1 MSISFNLIDERW
13 IPCLRAN
20 GARDELGL
28 HDVLMQAHQLRDI
41 RGDTALETAAL
52 YRLLLA
58 VLHRVFG
65 PKGRSEWIT
74 LWKQEDVGFDVQR
87 LEKYLLRSDV
97 YSRFDLFHP
106 QRPFYQALDVRAGK
120 KSIISMVLQ
129 MASGNNATLF
139 DHHTEQVGVALTPAQ
154 AARALITSQGFGFG
168 GLSGLPEKFTD
179 APCAKGIIFFAAGE
193 NLFETLM
200 LNLVCYYEDEPIP
213 CLNADD
219 CPAWEMDDPFL
230 PNRQHPKGYLDYLTW
245 HNRRIWLYPEISEQ
259 GVVVRQMSWAPG
271 LRLDSEDID
280 PMKQYIA
287 DDQEGFRVLCFQP
300 DRALWRDSA
309 VLLRLGDNNKHPRI
323 VGWLADLSG
332 RSPKALEENRQ
343 YRLMALG
350 LAKSRASLDFLRA
363 ESLPLPIEFLANE
376 GFVSDLST
384 AIEFSEKTG
393 KLLNRC
399 AFLLAWL
406 IHTPSTPDKNFDELD
421 QKFDEQTR
429 IDDKI
434 TRGRNDKSKDREA
447 QQVYRLFSSF
457 GVERL
462 YWSQLEAHFHRL
474 IQDLPDDPE
483 TAKENWRAHLKR
495 VAHGAFNQAIAY
507 AGADRRAQRAIVKA
521 EEQFRF
527 GLAQILNVKQTD
539 SLNGGET
546 NVPD

>member
-1 MSISFNLIDERW
+1 M
-13 IPCLRAN
+13 A
-20 GARDELGL
+20 
-28 HDVLMQAHQLRDI
+28 
-41 RGDTALETAAL
+41 
-52 YRLLLA
+52 
-58 VLHRVFG
+58 
-65 PKGRSEWIT
+65 
-74 LWKQEDVGFDVQR
+74 
-87 LEKYLLRSDV
+87 
-97 YSRFDLFHP
+97 
-106 QRPFYQALDVRAGK
+106 
-120 KSIISMVLQ
+120 LQ

-154 AARALITSQGFGFG
+154 AARTLITSQGFGFG

-200 LNLVCYYEDEPIP
+200 LNLVRYYEDEPIP

-271 LRLDSEDID
+271 LRLDGEDID

-287 DDQEGFRVLCFQP
+287 DDQEGFRVLCFQS
-300 DRALWRDSA
+300 DHALWRDSA
-309 VLLRLGDNNKHPRI
+309 ILLRLGDNNKHPRI

-376 GFVSDLST
+376 DFVSDLST
-384 AIEFSEKTG
+384 ALEFSEKTG

-406 IHTPSTPDKNFDELD
+406 IHTPSTPNKNFDELD
-421 QKFDEQTR
+421 KKFDEQTR

-434 TRGRNDKSKDREA
+434 NRGRNDKSKDREA
-447 QQVYRLFSSF
+447 QHIYQLFSSF

-474 IQDLPDDPE
+474 IQDLPSDPE
-483 TAKENWRAHLKR
+483 AAKEKWRAHLKR
-495 VAHGAFNQAIAY
+495 VANAAFYQAIAY
-507 AGADRRAQRAIVKA
+507 AGTDRRAQRAIVKA

-527 GLAQILNVKQTD
+527 GLAQILNINQSDT
-539 SLNGGET
+539 LTGGET
-546 NVPD
+546 NVPI